1 MKSFIYATT
10 LNDFEVMVVY
20 VFASTFERAQNEK
33 DSYRFEL
40 VSMCYKGSGMGIW
53 QA

>member
-1 MKSFIYATT
+1 MTHSDERPQLTS
-10 LNDFEVMVVY
+10 E
-20 VFASTFERAQNEK
+20 ASTFERAQNEK

-40 VSMCYKGSGMGIW
+40 VGMCYKGSGMGIW